1 MNDPRELVKRASR
14 AAWQRLAAL
23 VGPHRCR
30 SCDGPLRRL
39 VSSDLTPEAVRAY
52 RLTGALG
59 GLLAA
64 GYVCR
69 DCTRPGEWVLIE

>member
-1 MNDPRELVKRASR
+1 MTDPRELVKRASR
-14 AAWQRLAAL
+14 ATWQRLAAL
-23 VGPHRCR
+23 VGPYRCR
-30 SCDGPLRRL
+30 SCGQPLRRL
-39 VSSDLTPEAVRAY
+39 VSSDLTPEAVRTY
-52 RLTGALG
+52 RLAGTLG